1 MSDIYS
7 KYETVI
13 GLEVHAQ
20 LLTESKL
27 FCSDS
32 AAFGGAPNTHI
43 SPITMAH
50 PGTLPR
56 MNRKAAEYAIKLG
69 LACHCEI
76 EKNNYFA
83 RKNYFYPDLPKGYQ
97 VSQHTAPICK
107 GGYITITTD
116 AGSRNVQLNRIHL
129 EEDAGK
135 LLHDQDPEN
144 SYVDYN
150 RAGVPLVEIVTEP
163 DMHSSD
169 EAYAYL
175 TEMRRLVRYL
185 GVCDGNMEEGSM
197 RCDANI
203 SVRLKGSIALGTK
216 VEVKNMNSIRNVKRA
231 IDNEVKRQID
241 LIEAGGA
248 LVQETRSFDASNGS
262 SFPLRSKEEANDY
275 RYFPEPDLAPFKL
288 TDEFIEGIRAS
299 LPALPEELIR
309 KYTGEFGL
317 PEYDARVICD
327 DKSTADY
334 YESLIAVTSQFKA
347 AANWMLGPVKSWLN
361 ENSADIAQF
370 PVTPSALAALIS
382 LTDAGKVSFSIA
394 SSKILPEMI
403 QAPADPL
410 EIATRLNLLQD
421 NNADNISPII
431 EEVLAKY
438 PDKVA
443 AFKNGK
449 KGLMSLFVG
458 EVMKLSKG
466 KADPRL
472 TNELLA
478 EKLKG

>member
-76 EKNNYFA
+76 EKDNYFA

-107 GGYITITTD
+107 GGYITIATD
-116 AGSRNVQLNRIHL
+116 AGTRNVQLNRIHL

-135 LLHDQDPEN
+135 LLHDQDPSN

-163 DMHSSD
+163 DMHSSE

-203 SVRLKGSIALGTK
+203 SVRLKGTSTLGTK

-241 LIEAGGA
+241 LIEAGGT

-262 SFPLRSKEEANDY
+262 SFSLRSKEEANDY

-288 TDEFIEGIRAS
+288 TDEFIAGIRAT
-299 LPALPEELIR
+299 LPALPEELIA
-309 KYTGEFGL
+309 KYTSEFGL

-334 YESLIAVTSQFKA
+334 YESLIAVTSQYKA

-361 ENSADIAQF
+361 ENSAEISQF
-370 PVTPSALAALIS
+370 PVTPAALAALIA

-394 SSKILPEMI
+394 SSRILPEMI
-403 QAPADPL
+403 QSPADPM

-431 EEVLAKY
+431 DEVLAKY

-443 AFKNGK
+443 AYRGGK
-449 KGLMSLFVG
+449 KGLMALFVG

>member
-76 EKNNYFA
+76 EKDNYFA

-107 GGYITITTD
+107 GGYITIATD
-116 AGSRNVQLNRIHL
+116 AGTRNVQLNRIHL

-135 LLHDQDPEN
+135 LLHDQDPSN

-163 DMHSSD
+163 DMHNSE

-203 SVRLKGSIALGTK
+203 SVRLKGTTTLGTK

-241 LIEAGGA
+241 LIEAGGT

-262 SFPLRSKEEANDY
+262 SFSLRSKEEANDY

-288 TDEFIEGIRAS
+288 TDEFIAGISAT
-299 LPALPEELIR
+299 LPALPEELIA
-309 KYTGEFGL
+309 KYTSEFGL

-334 YESLIAVTSQFKA
+334 YESLIAVTSQYKA

-361 ENSADIAQF
+361 ENSAEISQF
-370 PVTPSALAALIS
+370 PVTPAALASLIA

-394 SSKILPEMI
+394 SSRILPEMI
-403 QAPADPL
+403 QSPADPM

-431 EEVLAKY
+431 DEVLAKY

-443 AFKNGK
+443 AYRGGK
-449 KGLMSLFVG
+449 KGLMALFVG

>member
-76 EKNNYFA
+76 EKDNYFA

-107 GGYITITTD
+107 GGYVTIITD
-116 AGSRNVQLNRIHL
+116 AGTRDIQLNRIHL

-135 LLHDQDPEN
+135 LLHDQDPAN

-163 DMHSSD
+163 DMHTSD

-197 RCDANI
+197 RCDANV
-203 SVRLKGSIALGTK
+203 SVRLKGATTLGTK
-216 VEVKNMNSIRNVKRA
+216 VEVKNMNSVRNVKRA

-241 LIEAGGA
+241 LIEAGGT

-262 SFPLRSKEEANDY
+262 SFSLRSKEEANDY

-288 TDEFIEGIRAS
+288 TDEFIAAIKAT

-309 KYTGEFGL
+309 KYTKEFGL

-327 DKSTADY
+327 DKGTADY
-334 YESLIAVTSQFKA
+334 FESLITVTSQYKA

-370 PVTPSALAALIS
+370 PVTPAALAALIA
-382 LTDAGKVSFSIA
+382 LTDSGKVSFSIA
-394 SSKILPEMI
+394 SSRILPEMI
-403 QAPADPL
+403 QSPADPL
-410 EIATRLNLLQD
+410 EVATRLNLLQD
-421 NNADNISPII
+421 HNADNISPII
-431 EEVLAKY
+431 DEVLAKY

-443 AFKNGK
+443 AFKGGK
-449 KGLMSLFVG
+449 KGLMALFVG

>member
-1 MSDIYS
+1 MDYS

-32 AAFGGAPNTHI
+32 AAFGGSPNTHI
-43 SPITMAH
+43 SPITLAH

-56 MNRKAAEYAIKLG
+56 MNKKAAEYAIKLG
-69 LACHCEI
+69 LACHCAI
-76 EKNNYFA
+76 EKDNYFA

-97 VSQHTAPICK
+97 VSQHTAPICN
-107 GGYITITTD
+107 GGYVRITTD
-116 AGSRNVQLNRIHL
+116 TGTRDIQLNRIHL

-135 LLHDQDPEN
+135 LLHDQDPAF

-150 RAGVPLVEIVTEP
+150 RAGVPLVEIVSEP
-163 DMHSSD
+163 DMHTSD

-175 TEMRRLVRYL
+175 TELRRLVRYL

-203 SVRLKGSIALGTK
+203 SVRIKGTTKLGTK

-231 IDNEVKRQID
+231 IEAEVVRQID
-241 LIEAGGA
+241 ILETGGT
-248 LVQETRSFDASNGS
+248 LTQETRSFDAATGS
-262 SFPLRSKEEANDY
+262 SFSLRSKEEANDY

-288 TDEFIEGIRAS
+288 SDAFIESIRAT
-299 LPALPEELIR
+299 LPALPEELMQ
-309 KYTGEFGL
+309 KYTTQYNL

-327 DKSTADY
+327 DKATADY
-334 YESLIAVTSQFKA
+334 FEALTGITTQYKA
-347 AANWMLGPVKSWLN
+347 AANWILGPVKSWLN
-361 ENSADIAQF
+361 EHSADISNF
-370 PVTPSALAALIS
+370 PVTPERLAKLIA
-382 LTDAGKVSFSIA
+382 LTDSGKVSFSIA
-394 SSKILPEMI
+394 SSRILPEMI
-403 QAPADPL
+403 SHPDDPM

-421 NNADNISPII
+421 ANADNIGPII
-431 EEVLAKY
+431 DEVLAKY

-443 AFKNGK
+443 AYRGGK
-449 KGLMSLFVG
+449 KGLLALFVG
-458 EVMKLSKG
+458 EVMKASKG